1 MSIKLKLQNV
11 RLSYPALH
19 KPRTYKGNKDSTPK
33 YSVTCL
39 LDPKKNKKDIAAIEE
54 AMEDLI
60 EEEFKG
66 KRPKGMRVILK
77 DGNDKTDDDDN
88 IADGYEDMRYI
99 KASSKKKPVV
109 VDRDLTPLGED
120 DTRPYGG
127 CYGNVSIRMYA
138 QNNDFGRHINITLLA
153 VQFAGDGEAFGDS
166 AVNAEDEFEDLSD
179 EDDGRKSKKGKKS
192 KKRSRDEDDD
202 DDDLL

>member
-1 MSIKLKLQNV
+1 MSIKIKLQNV

-19 KPRTYKGNKDSTPK
+19 KPRTYKANKDSTPK

-39 LDPKKNKKDIAAIEE
+39 LDPKKNKKDIEAIET

-66 KRPKGMRVILK
+66 KKPKGMRVILK

-88 IADGYEDMRYI
+88 VSDGYEDMMYI
-99 KASSKKKPVV
+99 KASSKKKPIV

-166 AVNAEDEFEDLSD
+166 AVNAEDEFEDLESD
-179 EDDGRKSKKGKKS
+179 GGSKKSKKS

-202 DDDLL
+202 EDML